1 MIMNNKGT
9 FKEKERIQKL
19 LEYISTAEEIIKQCR
34 EELLEYA
41 KVYKLSID
49 FQKNEVTDWGELGGE
64 RNE

>member
-1 MIMNNKGT
+1 MKIKSA

-19 LEYISTAEEIIKQCR
+19 LEYISTAEDIIKHCR